1 MNIQMKK
8 LTKQLNNRRVLTMI
22 KPKNNFKGS
31 YGFTAFDNRIFYLQ
45 EKLKPNSFALLSR
58 LYRMTVGYGKE
69 AEAMSNSY
77 LQTLC
82 NMSKNTISKSVK
94 DLEGLNLIKTKRRSR
109 ATTVYI
115 VNITQIGIMFDEIRA
130 NAKSC
135 LPRYDQDSNNDETQD
150 MTNCFPVNDQVL
162 SHNMVATKDNLN
174 KTLLKKTLLGR
185 TNQVSSKSVDMQTKK
200 SISSGFIK
208 PTIENVR
215 DYFIECGHPDAHK
228 QSQRWLDHYTANGW
242 KVGMNSMKDWKASIR
257 NWMTNDQLNQ
267 KKGNNNNERHQSVNS
282 RPRKETQS
290 EYQQRMQQE
299 FDQEFGMA
307 VQANGDTVSYR

>member
-1 MNIQMKK
+1 
-8 LTKQLNNRRVLTMI
+8 MI

-69 AEAMSNSY
+69 SEAMSNSY

-130 NAKSC
+130 NTKSC

-162 SHNMVATKDNLN
+162 SQNMVATKDNLN
-174 KTLLKKTLLGR
+174 KT
-185 TNQVSSKSVDMQTKK
+185 
-200 SISSGFIK
+200 
-208 PTIENVR
+208 
-215 DYFIECGHPDAHK
+215 
-228 QSQRWLDHYTANGW
+228 
-242 KVGMNSMKDWKASIR
+242 
-257 NWMTNDQLNQ
+257 
-267 KKGNNNNERHQSVNS
+267 
-282 RPRKETQS
+282 
-290 EYQQRMQQE
+290 
-299 FDQEFGMA
+299 
-307 VQANGDTVSYR
+307 